1 VLTGAR
7 SEASSRLVP
16 RASRGKREGGEAGGF
31 GGGHAEQPQHGPG
44 ELVDGGF
51 RDAVGVPLAHPQQ
64 PEQAAGHR
72 AERDPGIRHG
82 EPARGL
88 PARIEAAEQ
97 LARLDPRAAAG
108 AGYPPLGDAS
118 GSSVGQS

>member
-1 VLTGAR
+1 VLTGRGRKHRRACYH
-7 SEASSRLVP
+7 VP
-16 RASRGKREGGEAGGF
+16 SRGKREGGETGVF
-31 GGGHAEQPQHGPG
+31 GGGHAEQPQHGLG

-64 PEQAAGHR
+64 PEQPAGHR

-88 PARIEAAEQ
+88 PR
-97 LARLDPRAAAG
+97 P
-108 AGYPPLGDAS
+108 
-118 GSSVGQS
+118 V